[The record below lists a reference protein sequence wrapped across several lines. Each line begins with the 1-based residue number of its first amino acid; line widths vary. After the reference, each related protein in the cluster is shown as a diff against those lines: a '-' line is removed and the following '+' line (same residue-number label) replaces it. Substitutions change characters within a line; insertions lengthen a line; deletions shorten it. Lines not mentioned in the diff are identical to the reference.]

1 MLINRICILA
11 FLLLSTITAAQK
23 PVGRFPQSEVFFRAK
38 ALGMVIIE
46 DLWVRS
52 FSVGTEYRF
61 ANQFAISADYVH
73 FRWRR
78 EAEVYKTPGNYE
90 DYDEYSQYEPRNYWA
105 FQLKWYPRAFF
116 DFNGVQ
122 PYVSLMYKNGGH
134 KLYNEEK
141 YPLGENTIIGMSG
154 QFHDFGLTVGVL
166 TSGIVGGDIS
176 FGWRQRTEQRVEEYH
191 HVNGASTFTEINEV
205 KYGPVLRL
213 NAYVKI
219 AGFRQR

>member
-1 MLINRICILA
+1 MNRISLLA
-11 FLLLSTITAAQK
+11 MLLLCNPVIAQEPAA
-23 PVGRFPQSEVFFRAK
+23 RFPQSEVFFRAK

-61 ANQFAISADYVH
+61 ANQFAVSADYVH

-78 EAEVYKTPGNYE
+78 EAEVYTNPGSSE

-134 KLYNEEK
+134 KLYNQEK
-141 YPLGENTIIGMSG
+141 YPIQENSLIGISG
-154 QFHDFGLTVGVL
+154 QFHDFGLTVGLL

-176 FGWRQRTEQRVEEYH
+176 FGWRQRTEHRVEEYH
-191 HVNGASTFTEINEV
+191 HTDAASTFTEINEV
-205 KYGPVLRL
+205 KYGPVLRI

-219 AGFRQR
+219 AGFRER

>member
-1 MLINRICILA
+1 MRINRTCIIPL
-11 FLLLSTITAAQK
+11 LLLSTITVAQK
-23 PVGRFPQSEVFFRAK
+23 PVGRFPQSECFFRAK

-61 ANQFAISADYVH
+61 ANQFAVSADYVH
-73 FRWRR
+73 FRWRG
-78 EAEVYKTPGNYE
+78 EEEVYTTPGSTE
-90 DYDEYSQYEPRNYWA
+90 DYDEYSRYEPRNYWA

-116 DFNGVQ
+116 DFNGIQ

-134 KLYNEEK
+134 KLYLEEG
-141 YPLGENTIIGMSG
+141 YPDFDNGLIGISG
-154 QFHDFGLTVGVL
+154 QFHDFGLTVGML

-176 FGWRQRTEQRVEEYH
+176 FGWRQRTEHRVEEYY
-191 HVNGASTFTEINEV
+191 HVDGASTFTEINEV
-205 KYGPVLRL
+205 KYGPVLRI